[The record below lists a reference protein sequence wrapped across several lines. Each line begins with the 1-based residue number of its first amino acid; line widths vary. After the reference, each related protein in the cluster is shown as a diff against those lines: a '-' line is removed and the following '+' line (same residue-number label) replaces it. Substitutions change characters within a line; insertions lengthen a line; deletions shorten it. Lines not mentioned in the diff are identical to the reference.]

1 MNNKKNITKWMY
13 WFTFAVAI
21 IIIYKLLDNFS
32 QIGNW
37 LEKFL
42 SIIMPFIIGVLIS
55 YILYLPCKKIEEL
68 YNKIKIL
75 KIKSRVLAV
84 FSVYLMVIILF
95 MLAVRFLV
103 PVISQ
108 SFIDLKDNFQN
119 YFNIA
124 MQKINELPNDSIF
137 KSEAVLKFANDFN
150 NIDLKQFINIETIF
164 QYAQGAINFASGIFN
179 FFVAII
185 VSVYILLER
194 KEILGFA
201 KKLTR
206 SIFEKNIYESISYYF
221 GKTNEVFFKFL
232 ASQFID
238 AIIVG
243 ILSSIAMSLMNVKY
257 AVLLG
262 FMIGLFN
269 MIPYFGAIIAITI
282 TIIITLLTGGLPQAI
297 WLAIVIII
305 LQQIDAN
312 IINPKIVGESLKISP
327 ILVMFAVTIGGAYF
341 GVLGMFLAVPI
352 IAVLKIILIDFI
364 EFRNT
369 NKKRKIDII
378 N

>member
-201 KKLTR
+201 KKLTS

-327 ILVMFAVTIGGAYF
+327 ILVMLAVTIGGAYF

-352 IAVLKIILIDFI
+352 IAVFKIILIDFI

-369 NKKRKIDII
+369 IKKHKIDII

>member
-1 MNNKKNITKWMY
+1 
-13 WFTFAVAI
+13 
-21 IIIYKLLDNFS
+21 
-32 QIGNW
+32 
-37 LEKFL
+37 
-42 SIIMPFIIGVLIS
+42 
-55 YILYLPCKKIEEL
+55 
-68 YNKIKIL
+68 
-75 KIKSRVLAV
+75 
-84 FSVYLMVIILF
+84 
-95 MLAVRFLV
+95 
-103 PVISQ
+103 
-108 SFIDLKDNFQN
+108 
-119 YFNIA
+119 

-201 KKLTR
+201 KKLTS